1 MSCENRSSRITYCGS
16 VTEFLLTSLHWLV
29 ALSRNVLVKGGHLP
43 GTGGMV
49 DVLYDG
55 TVEF

>member
-1 MSCENRSSRITYCGS
+1 M
-16 VTEFLLTSLHWLV
+16 EFLLTSLHWVV

-55 TVEF
+55 AVEF